1 MTVEASTVYGSGQAI
16 GRAEDAGYVAG
27 SEPRA
32 DGAAVGY

>member
-1 MTVEASTVYGSGQAI
+1 MAKEPKKIEKSWTEETL
-16 GRAEDAGYVAG
+16 VAG